1 MKTVI
6 CIKLLKSIIQRASCL
21 VTCCL
26 LCVGPVA
33 TSEAKAEDAKLTT
46 ALKSMIGDTGTKV
59 PGLGTIIYVQGKPI
73 YKQFLGSRYI
83 NNTNRSKDLPV
94 TEDTRFRVASVSKQ
108 FTSYTIMQ
116 LAEQGKLSLDGDISS
131 YLGFM
136 LRHPAY
142 PNIPITVRMLMSH
155 TSSLRD
161 GSIYAIAPHLS
172 VKEFFTP
179 QGKYWEAGKHF
190 APKGEAPGVY
200 FQYSNLNYGLLG
212 TIIEKITGER
222 FDLYQKEHIF
232 KDLDIKAD
240 YTVGNLSPQ
249 EFEKLGAIYQKNKNG
264 VWQEN
269 GPWVAQI
276 DDYHGKQPQ
285 ADLVYVQNPDHRET
299 DKWYSLQG
307 YQPGTNATIF
317 SPQGG
322 LRISYKELGNT
333 LEFLLHKGKFRGK
346 QVLSSQSLQEVMKV
360 HWQYNKAN
368 NNGNTYGG
376 TLENYGLGLFR
387 IVGNSTSRVCQNQ
400 DVNLLGHTGE
410 AYGLLSGIFIQ
421 PETQSG
427 FIYMM
432 NGEAV
437 AEDDDPRSAGKFSGN
452 YIWEENIMN
461 VLMERIL
468 AQSVVTENN

>member
-1 MKTVI
+1 MKKVI
-6 CIKLLKSIIQRASCL
+6 CARPLKSIIRRASCL
-21 VTCCL
+21 VACCL

-33 TSEAKAEDAKLTT
+33 TGEGKAEDAKLTT
-46 ALKSMIGDTGTKV
+46 ELKSMLGDNGTKV
-59 PGLGTIIYVQGKPI
+59 PGLGTIIYVKGKPI

-83 NNTNRSKDLPV
+83 DNTNRKKDLPV

-116 LAEQGKLSLDGDISS
+116 LVEQGKLKLDGDVSD

-136 LRHPAY
+136 LRNPAY
-142 PNIPITVRMLMSH
+142 PNTPITVRMLMSH

-161 GSIYAIAPHLS
+161 GSIYAIAPPLS

-179 QGKYWEAGKHF
+179 QGQYWEEGKHF
-190 APKGEAPGVY
+190 APASEAPGEY
-200 FQYSNLNYGLLG
+200 FKYSNLNYGLLG

-232 KDLDIKAD
+232 KDLAIKAD
-240 YTVGNLSPQ
+240 YTVGNFTPQ
-249 EFEKLGAIYQKNKNG
+249 EFKKLGAIYQKNKNG

-269 GPWVAQI
+269 GPWIAQI
-276 DDYHGKQPQ
+276 DDYQGKQPQ
-285 ADLVYVQNPDHRET
+285 ADMVYVQNPDHRET
-299 DKWYSLQG
+299 DKWCSLQD
-307 YQPGTNATIF
+307 YKPGTNATIF

-322 LRISYKELGNT
+322 LRISYRELGHT
-333 LEFLLHKGKFRGK
+333 LEFLLHQGKFRGK
-346 QVLSSQSLQEVMKV
+346 QVLSPQSLQEVMKV
-360 HWQYNKAN
+360 HWQYNKDN

-387 IVGNSTSRVCQNQ
+387 IVGNSTSRVCKNRE
-400 DVNLLGHTGE
+400 VNLIGHTGE

-461 VLMERIL
+461 ALTERIL
-468 AQSVVTENN
+468 AETQK